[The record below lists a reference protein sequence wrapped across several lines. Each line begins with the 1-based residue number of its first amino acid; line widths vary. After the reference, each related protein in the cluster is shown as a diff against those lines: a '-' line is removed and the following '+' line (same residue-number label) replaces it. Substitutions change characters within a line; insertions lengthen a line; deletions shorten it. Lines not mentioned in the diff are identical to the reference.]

1 MQVSIYKLTDLFTSG
16 MCDIFCS
23 QQLSVFQNVRME
35 EHVHSLVFVSAH
47 KAGLESDVQRV
58 HIIIIVAFTRSA

>member
-1 MQVSIYKLTDLFTSG
+1 
-16 MCDIFCS
+16 
-23 QQLSVFQNVRME
+23 ME

-58 HIIIIVAFTRSA
+58 HIIIIVAFTNMHKYYHKHYHIFMANIDKVICYFKTY